1 MIHTSDPLTHWALSV
16 LISVVLGTFAL
27 IAVAF
32 IRRWQQ
38 VRYARYIHELQKS
51 YRPILAKLLRG
62 QQRPTGIEA
71 MRELPLGEVEIL
83 LDPLL
88 CKRKLTPRQLVFLQ
102 ALCAELGLIT
112 LWQNRVTN
120 GREPAARVQSDEVQE
135 AASDPALVR
144 HLLRAKS
151 IRNLGRL
158 RHHPSWRVLV
168 DAIHDRHRDIQSVA
182 LRSLASLGATES
194 FPVLRD
200 QLHAVM
206 EEDSPSVPLSALQ
219 AAMVSFDLGC
229 APALAPSL
237 IHPNERLRLHA
248 TEILRTMVYRRA
260 ADLPDLALTPEP
272 LTPEMVDSL
281 LNCLITDA
289 CAEIRARVAEIT
301 GIPCGPSR
309 ASTLHK
315 LLLDHEWFVRLRTV
329 RALAH
334 WRHAAAPMQWDI
346 RARLRDSHWRVREA
360 AILTLLSLGRSG
372 KRQLYESFLTSP
384 DPAAHTQI
392 VEVLER
398 TGLISTLVEEYSAGN
413 KGLTALVVEQ
423 LASEAAPRGL
433 VASLGTLSPEIRQ
446 KFLERF
452 VAYADSHARFLHE
465 PHPLVE
471 RTVVPHRNLH
481 YPRILA
487 A

>member
-1 MIHTSDPLTHWALSV
+1 MMHTSDSLTQWALTILFSV
-16 LISVVLGTFAL
+16 ICGTFAL

-38 VRYARYIHELQKS
+38 LRYARYIHELQRR
-51 YRPILAKLLRG
+51 YRPILMKLLRG
-62 QQRPTGIEA
+62 EQRPTGIEA
-71 MRELPLGEVEIL
+71 LRELPLGEAEIL

-88 CKRKLTPRQLVFLQ
+88 SKRKLTPRQLVFLQ

-112 LWQNRVTN
+112 LWQNRVAN
-120 GREPAARVQSDEVQE
+120 GRGTAAGLRCDEVQE

-151 IRNLGRL
+151 IRNLGTL
-158 RHHPSWRVLV
+158 RHHPSWHVLI

-182 LRSLASLGATES
+182 LRSLGSLGASES

-200 QLHAVM
+200 QLHAAM
-206 EEDSPSVPLSALQ
+206 EEDSPSVPLAALQ

-260 ADLPDLALTPEP
+260 AELPDLALTPEP
-272 LTPEMVDSL
+272 LTPPMVDSL
-281 LNCLITDA
+281 LNRLITDP
-289 CAEIRARVAEIT
+289 CAEIRARVAEILVFLT
-301 GIPCGPSR
+301 DRRVP
-309 ASTLHK
+309 STLHK

-334 WRHAAAPMQWDI
+334 WRHAAAPVQWDI

-360 AILTLLSLGRSG
+360 AILTLVALGRPG
-372 KRQLYESFLTSP
+372 
-384 DPAAHTQI
+384 
-392 VEVLER
+392 
-398 TGLISTLVEEYSAGN
+398 
-413 KGLTALVVEQ
+413 
-423 LASEAAPRGL
+423 
-433 VASLGTLSPEIRQ
+433 
-446 KFLERF
+446 
-452 VAYADSHARFLHE
+452 
-465 PHPLVE
+465 
-471 RTVVPHRNLH
+471 
-481 YPRILA
+481 
-487 A
+487 

>member
-1 MIHTSDPLTHWALSV
+1 MIHTSDSLTQWALTV
-16 LISVVLGTFAL
+16 LFSVVLGTFAL

-38 VRYARYIHELQKS
+38 VRYARYLHELQLR

-62 QQRPTGIEA
+62 EQRPTGIEA
-71 MRELPLGEVEIL
+71 LRELPLGEVEIL

-88 CKRKLTPRQLVFLQ
+88 SKRKLTPRQLVFLQ

-112 LWQNRVTN
+112 LWQHRVTN
-120 GREPAARVQSDEVQE
+120 GHGPATSVRSDEVQ
-135 AASDPALVR
+135 ATASDPALVR

-158 RHHPSWRVLV
+158 RHHPSWQVLTG
-168 DAIHDRHRDIQSVA
+168 AIHDRHRDIQSVA
-182 LRSLASLGATES
+182 LRSLSSLGATES

-200 QLHAVM
+200 HLHAVM
-206 EEDSPSVPLSALQ
+206 EQRSSSVPLAALQ

-248 TEILRTMVYRRA
+248 TEILRAMVYRRA
-260 ADLPDLALTPEP
+260 AELPDLTLTPEP
-272 LTPEMVDSL
+272 LTPPMVDSL
-281 LNCLITDA
+281 LNRLITDPS
-289 CAEIRARVAEIT
+289 AEIRARVAEVLVFLADRRV
-301 GIPCGPSR
+301 P
-309 ASTLHK
+309 STLHK

-360 AILTLLSLGRSG
+360 AILTLLSFGRPG
-372 KRQLYESFLTSP
+372 KRQLYEAFLTST
-384 DPAAHTQI
+384 DPFACAQI

-398 TGLISTLVEEYSAGN
+398 TGLISTLMEEYGN
-413 KGLTALVVEQ
+413 GSKGLHALVVEQ

-433 VASLGTLSPEIRQ
+433 AGSLRTLSPEIRR

-452 VAYADSHARFLHE
+452 LAHAESRVHFLHE
-465 PHPLVE
+465 AHSIVE
-471 RTVVPHRNLH
+471 RPVVPQRRL
-481 YPRILA
+481 PLSRSLVA
-487 A
+487 